1 MITRPLDRE
10 DANIAIIK
18 HIYPETG
25 EFVCKI
31 QLFENE
37 QILIEND
44 NIVFPPYAFEL
55 TEAELE
61 ELGVKYT
68 EFEEV

>member
-1 MITRPLDRE
+1 M
-10 DANIAIIK
+10 
-18 HIYPETG
+18 
-25 EFVCKI
+25 
-31 QLFENE
+31 
-37 QILIEND
+37 END
-44 NIVFPPYAFEL
+44 NIVFPPDAFEL